1 MFLSC
6 QRNCSVGLIIWPNIH
21 NLSKLKRYY
30 WVEHKSPVKLTQAL
44 SELGIRSYS
53 GYGMTEMASTAFAK
67 QSDGK
72 VGVGQPLLGREFKLV
87 NEEVW
92 LKGAGLAMGYWREGH
107 IVPLTNAEGWFQNKR

>member
-1 MFLSC
+1 MPTQLQRWFDYLS
-6 QRNCSVGLIIWPNIH
+6 
-21 NLSKLKRYY
+21 
-30 WVEHKSPVKLTQAL
+30 EHPQPIQTQAVLLGGTQIPVKLTQVL

-72 VGVGQPLLGREFKLV
+72 IGVGQPLLGRAFKLV

-92 LKGAGLAMGYWREGH
+92 LKGAGLAWAIGEKDILFH
-107 IVPLTNAEGWFQNKR
+107 SPNAEVGSKQKISSMA